1 MMRGLGKWKKGRGLL
16 PVALLCLSVLD
27 AAAFSFWSGYTSPY
41 NRTRPLR
48 ASTGYI
54 VLHTTEG
61 GSKGALRKLSDLGEA
76 HYLVAENGHI
86 YRILDDRKVAYH
98 AGRSMWQGRENLDKY
113 SIGIEVA
120 GYHNRPVKEAQ
131 CRALRELLSQLKRKY
146 GITDERVL
154 THSMVAYG
162 APNRWRNYSHRGRKR
177 CGMQFADT
185 GMRQRLGLFR
195 KPVVDPDVVAGRV
208 KVGDAY
214 LAQKL
219 YGPAWAQQLPRSVS
233 SGYAAAKS
241 SAKPGV
247 GVVSASRP
255 SAPSR
260 ALRMISQTGQSP
272 ASLVGDIYDDAE
284 TLYIYPSG
292 NVMKGSLLSDGSFHM
307 LPAGTRIL
315 VGYGYCGRVTPQRS
329 PTQVCGSRWSDG
341 QTLYLLP
348 NGSFRKGDVFATAA
362 VPKNTMVF
370 LPL

>member
-1 MMRGLGKWKKGRGLL
+1 MMRGLGKWVKKRWMLAVTL
-16 PVALLCLSVLD
+16 MCLSVLD
-27 AAAFSFWSGYTSPY
+27 ASAFSFWSGYTSGY

-48 ASTGYI
+48 PSTGYI
-54 VLHTTEG
+54 ILHTTEG

-86 YRILDDRKVAYH
+86 YRILDDRKLAYH
-98 AGRSMWQGRENLDKY
+98 AGRSMWQGRENLDQY
-113 SIGIEVA
+113 SVGIEVA
-120 GYHNRPVKEAQ
+120 GYHNIPINESQ
-131 CRALRELLSQLKRKY
+131 CRALRELLDQLKQKY
-146 GITDERVL
+146 GITDDRVL

-162 APNRWRNYSHRGRKR
+162 APNRWRPYSHRGRKR

-195 KPVVDPDVVAGRV
+195 KPLTDPDVVAGRV

-219 YGPAWAQQLPRSVS
+219 YGPTWAQQLPRPGPPDYTAAGIYAKPAAGV
-233 SGYAAAKS
+233 AAAQ
-241 SAKPGV
+241 
-247 GVVSASRP
+247 RP
-255 SAPSR
+255 AAPSR
-260 ALRMISQTGQSP
+260 ALRMISQAGQSP

-292 NVMKGSLLSDGSFHM
+292 NVMKGSLLSDGSFQV

-329 PTQVCGSRWSDG
+329 PPQVCGSRWSDG

-348 NGSFRKGDVFATAA
+348 NGSFRKGDAFAIAA